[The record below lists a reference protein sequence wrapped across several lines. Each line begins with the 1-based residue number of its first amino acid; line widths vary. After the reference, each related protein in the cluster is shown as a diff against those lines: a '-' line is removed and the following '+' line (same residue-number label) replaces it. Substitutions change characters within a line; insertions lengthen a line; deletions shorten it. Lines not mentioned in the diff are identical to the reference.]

1 MGFHYILILCGLLV
15 EVAGAF
21 VLAAEAI
28 GLETLERWIANLTRT
43 HAEMVGEQTRRGSTF
58 LDPNR
63 FIAGS
68 GAAVG
73 VAFGYWVSLHLPEWP
88 ANLEKLAALVVGGLA
103 GAVFGVLIYRGA
115 LVTLQVV
122 VRALR
127 RIESRV
133 RLHAVGV
140 LGFGL
145 LAFGFCLQFIGTLV
159 DGLNRSSK

>member
-1 MGFHYILILCGLLV
+1 MV

-28 GLETLERWIANLTRT
+28 GLETLEQWIAKLTRT
-43 HAEMVGEQTRRGSTF
+43 HAEMAGEQTRRGSTF

-63 FIAGS
+63 FIAGF
-68 GAAVG
+68 GAAAG
-73 VAFGYWVSLHLPEWP
+73 VLFACWVSLHLPEWP
-88 ANLEKLAALVVGGLA
+88 SNLEKITAAVVGVIV

-122 VRALR
+122 VRALL